1 MSVTRTACC
10 VALLCISS
18 FDSGKLVPHVTDVS
32 LGFIG
37 GFYLQRGKILYCF
50 VVTS

>member
-18 FDSGKLVPHVTDVS
+18 FDSGKLVPHVTDVR
-32 LGFIG
+32 LRFIG
-37 GFYLQRGKILYCF
+37 GLYLQCGNILYCLF
-50 VVTS
+50 